1 MKRKAII
8 VSIKG
13 TKLSRLEKIL
23 FTKEKPWGVILFKRN
38 LKTTHQIKRLTS

>member
-13 TKLSRLEKIL
+13 TYLSKMEKIL
-23 FTKEKPWGVILFKRN
+23 LSKENHENNSI
-38 LKTTHQIKRLTS
+38 